1 MDVYK
6 LFLIVHIFA
15 GSIGLIA
22 GTIVV
27 GVKKG
32 NDFHRFL
39 GNIFFYSMLFAGVS
53 AFVLSILKS
62 TVFLFIVGVFTVY
75 MVLTGKSYLYY
86 KKNKSSKIRSVD
98 KLVFLLMSLT
108 VIAFVL
114 FGIKLMFEK
123 KAFAM
128 VFFVFAFISYRFL
141 QTDYKFFKSDSANR
155 KDSIAIHLQR
165 MMGAY
170 IASTTAFL
178 VVNVKYIP
186 FEIPGFIWWLLP
198 TAIFTPLIVKWSK
211 KNSSKKPSNPTA
223 Q

>member
-27 GVKKG
+27 CAKKG
-32 NDFHRFL
+32 NDFHRFI
-39 GNIFFYSMLFAGVS
+39 GNVFFYSMLFAGVS

-98 KLVFLLMSLT
+98 KLVFLIMSLT

-114 FGIKLMFEK
+114 FGIKLLLEK

-141 QTDYKFFKSDSANR
+141 QTDYKFSRSDSANR
-155 KDSIAIHLQR
+155 KDSVAIHLQR

-198 TAIFTPLIVKWSK
+198 TVIFTPLIVKWSK
-211 KNSSKKPSNPTA
+211 KYSPKKLN
-223 Q
+223 

>member
-22 GTIVV
+22 GTIVIEA
-27 GVKKG
+27 KKG
-32 NDFHRFL
+32 NDFHRFI

-62 TVFLFIVGVFTVY
+62 NVFLFILGVFTVY

-86 KKNKSSKIRSVD
+86 KRNKSSKIRVTD

-114 FGIKLMFEK
+114 FVTSFDVLGCVLRWVLTRAHCAKSGGGRGGG
-123 KAFAM
+123 AFGADM
-128 VFFVFAFISYRFL
+128 LVGRCRLFHMDMFFVAATHF
-141 QTDYKFFKSDSANR
+141 
-155 KDSIAIHLQR
+155 
-165 MMGAY
+165 
-170 IASTTAFL
+170 
-178 VVNVKYIP
+178 
-186 FEIPGFIWWLLP
+186 
-198 TAIFTPLIVKWSK
+198 
-211 KNSSKKPSNPTA
+211 
-223 Q
+223 